1 MRFDPQLRARTPQ
14 LIETIKG
21 FTRHLLAKES
31 KLSLR
36 TRARKDDD
44 RRKFAVA
51 VEAVA
56 CNLLLLGLTD
66 ADALAAPLGNDLMW
80 GASRYRNPVYGEH
93 FRSLL
98 ALMERLKLL
107 KRIQKGYRVSKTAK
121 APSLFKTITGFGKH
135 FPMVTTDS
143 FRREQEPEI
152 LILKESKDGDKKAAL
167 VNYRDSQKTRRLRN
181 QVQRL
186 NDFLLNADIE
196 LAGARSSARLAD
208 DGEVIATYRRTVR
221 RTFNNKSWQQGGR
234 LAGGFW
240 MTMKKVDRFQRLH
253 LSGEP
258 VADVDYQQLFPRLAY
273 ARARAPQPTGD
284 LYDVMGDRTGR
295 DGWKLLFNALLFTR
309 GTLKHWPLDCS
320 PLLPGLNLK
329 EAVARLKEKHRPI
342 AHLFG
347 TGVGFAL
354 MFMESEMLITVVTHL
369 FEKGIVALPL
379 HDAVLVAKPHAETAK
394 AAMEDAFRLQT
405 GQDRAF
411 VTVRFSHRKQAF
423 SRLRLL

>member
-1 MRFDPQLRARTPQ
+1 MTESIQHMRFDPQLRARTPE
-14 LIETIKG
+14 LIESVKH
-21 FTRHLLAKES
+21 FTRYLIAAELKIG
-31 KLSLR
+31 LR
-36 TRARKDDD
+36 TRARRDDD

-56 CNLLLLGLTD
+56 CNLLLLNLLQGGV
-66 ADALAAPLGNDLMW
+66 AMAAPLGSDMMW
-80 GASRYRNPVYGEH
+80 GAGRYRNPVYGEH

-107 KRIQKGYRVSKTAK
+107 KRIQKGYHVSKTTK
-121 APSLFKTITGFGKH
+121 APSLFKTTTGFGKH
-135 FPMVTTDS
+135 FPSVTTDS
-143 FRREQEPEI
+143 FRCEQGPEI
-152 LILKESKDGDKKAAL
+152 LVLKERKDNKDKAAL
-167 VNYRDSQKTRRLRN
+167 VSYRDSQKTRRLRN

-196 LAGARSSARLAD
+196 LGGARSSARLAD

-240 MTMKKVDRFQRLH
+240 MTMKKVDRFQRLR

-309 GTLKHWPLDCS
+309 GTLKRWPLDCS

-411 VTVRFSHRKQAF
+411 VTVGFSPRK
-423 SRLRLL
+423 